1 MLKFYSLS
9 SKYLESGWSIHP
21 LSGSLIKFPESKV
34 PSFRAQNLP
43 LKVSSALALCM
54 EPYQLVPASNPNP
67 NLNSRAEIDL
77 KIIYSR
83 LSYLRKKSFLLSVFY
98 TSLRKPIY
106 ETSFEAMSDLSRL
119 FPEDQYAESCLQ
131 KALTVAKVSK
141 KFKSHGVLFIGAQ
154 LPLKSMHAWIIEDG
168 IQPDQADRKW
178 VNYLPLL
185 ALAY

>member
-1 MLKFYSLS
+1 VLKLYSLS
-9 SKYLESGWSIHP
+9 STYLESGWAIHP
-21 LSGSLIKFPESKV
+21 LSGALLKFSDAKV
-34 PSFRAQNLP
+34 PSFRAKKLP

-54 EPYQLVPASNPNP
+54 EPYQLNPAP
-67 NLNSRAEIDL
+67 NLIPDLNSTSEIDL
-77 KIIYSR
+77 KKIYSR
-83 LSYLRKKSFLLSVFY
+83 LSYLRRKSFLLSVFY
-98 TSLRKPIY
+98 TSLRRPIY
-106 ETSFEAMSDLSRL
+106 ETSFDAMSDISRL
-119 FPEDQYAESCLQ
+119 FPEDLHAESCLQ

>member
-1 MLKFYSLS
+1 
-9 SKYLESGWSIHP
+9 
-21 LSGSLIKFPESKV
+21 
-34 PSFRAQNLP
+34 
-43 LKVSSALALCM
+43 M
-54 EPYQLVPASNPNP
+54 EPYQLNPAP
-67 NLNSRAEIDL
+67 NLIPVSNSKAEIDL
-77 KIIYSR
+77 KKIYSR

-98 TSLRKPIY
+98 TSLRRSLY
-106 ETSFEAMSDLSRL
+106 ETSFEAMSDISHL

-168 IQPDQADRKW
+168 IQPDQADRRW
-178 VNYLPLL
+178 INYLPLL